1 MLNRDTTAQLDTTAA
16 MLLRLVDELH
26 EAGDRDGALAAS
38 DAADAMLV
46 LLDLHVLKDRAWA

>member
-16 MLLRLVDELH
+16 TLLRLVDELQ

-46 LLDLHVLKDRAWA
+46 LLDLHVLKDRARA

>member
-1 MLNRDTTAQLDTTAA
+1 MLNRDTLVQIDATAA
-16 MLLRLVDELH
+16 MLLRLSDELH

-46 LLDLHVLKDRAWA
+46 LLDLHVLKDRAGA